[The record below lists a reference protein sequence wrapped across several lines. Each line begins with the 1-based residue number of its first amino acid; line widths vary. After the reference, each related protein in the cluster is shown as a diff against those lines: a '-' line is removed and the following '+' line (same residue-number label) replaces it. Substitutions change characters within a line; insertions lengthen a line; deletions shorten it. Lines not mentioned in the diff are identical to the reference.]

1 MPRAG
6 RRPSETLTLVMGV
19 MTSAIWGFRGV
30 LALAADGP
38 LSTTALFAVVAFTL
52 AGFGL
57 GTVVAYTRRR
67 SGRVATEHGDAR
79 TFFLL
84 FGLFLVGLGTAPVHS
99 GTVSGLDWAYLVM
112 TSAAGGVF
120 IAFAVTLRSGLVR
133 RTRPETEGAY

>member
-6 RRPSETLTLVMGV
+6 RRPSEALTLLMGV
-19 MTSAIWGFRGV
+19 MTTTIWAFRGAM
-30 LALAADGP
+30 ALTADGS

-57 GTVVAYTRRR
+57 GTVVACARRR
-67 SGRVATEHGDAR
+67 SGRVATEHGDPS

-99 GTVSGLDWAYLVM
+99 GTVSGLDWAYLVT
-112 TSAAGGVF
+112 TSVAGGGFVSV
-120 IAFAVTLRSGLVR
+120 AFSWRSGLVR